1 MTAERSLLLDLES
14 CVAPAHCAVVVI
26 DMQNDFCAPGGWTE
40 TVVKKDISSC
50 KPAAE
55 ATQNLVAAARAAG
68 VPVLWVRADYSPE
81 RLPAPMQARNQRM
94 GMTQVCC
101 APGTWGADWYVVR
114 PAPGEAVLTKHCFSG
129 FMGTHLDGELRK
141 RGVRSIVFAG
151 VQSHVCVEST
161 LRDAH
166 SHGYYCVVAQD
177 CVASHTPPAHEVMLA
192 NARFLFG
199 EVSDSAS
206 LAEIWKRG

>member
-26 DMQNDFCAPGGWTE
+26 DMQNDFCALGGWTE

-55 ATQNLVAAARAAG
+55 ATQKLVAAARAAG

-94 GMTQVCC
+94 GMTEVCC

-114 PAPGEAVLTKHCFSG
+114 PAPGEAVLTKHG
-129 FMGTHLDGELRK
+129 
-141 RGVRSIVFAG
+141 I
-151 VQSHVCVEST
+151 
-161 LRDAH
+161 
-166 SHGYYCVVAQD
+166 
-177 CVASHTPPAHEVMLA
+177 
-192 NARFLFG
+192 NA
-199 EVSDSAS
+199 A
-206 LAEIWKRG
+206 AEIDACLEAAYAGQARPSEIVGDIAGQPIPGEPPDEGLGEKRKIGRAHV